1 MNILLSGFCGKMG
14 QVVFNLSK
22 KFNDLSVTE
31 GFDREE
37 SIKNYNCDINN
48 VSLISNLNNS
58 KNCDVVVDFSH
69 ISNLDNII
77 NFCSK
82 NKKPL
87 VLATTGLTD
96 NDVKKVQNLSKIVPV
111 FMSGNMSEGV
121 YVLLNLIKKATA
133 MLEGW
138 DIEIVEKHHK
148 FKADAPSGTSK
159 MMFNEVKYVRPNVQS
174 VYGRNP
180 DSSKR
185 EANEIGMHSI
195 RGGGL
200 VGEHEIEFISENEV
214 IKISHE
220 AFSKGIFAEG
230 ALKAALFV
238 VNKQPNLYSMKDLF
252 N

>member
-14 QVVFNLSK
+14 QVVYNKAKNFNNLK
-22 KFNDLSVTE
+22 ITE

-37 SIKNYNCDINN
+37 AIKNYGCDVAN
-48 VSLISNLNNS
+48 LQLFSNINNS
-58 KNCDVVVDFSH
+58 KNCDVVIDFSH
-69 ISNLDNII
+69 ISNLDNVL
-77 NFCSK
+77 NFCAK

-87 VLATTGLTD
+87 VLATTGLTED
-96 NDVKKVQNLSKIVPV
+96 DVKKVENLSKIVPV

-148 FKADAPSGTSK
+148 SKVDAPSGTSK
-159 MMFNEVKYVRPNVQS
+159 MMLQEVQS
-174 VYGRNP
+174 VRNNLVPIYGRNP
-180 DSSKR
+180 QSSKR
-185 EANEIGMHSI
+185 ETNEVGMHSI

-230 ALKAALFV
+230 ALKAALFIH
-238 VNKQPNLYSMKDLF
+238 NKKPMLYKMADLF